1 MIMIFGMKFR
11 LYPNRQQE
19 KLIWQTFG
27 CTRFVYNQGL
37 AFRIEQYEC
46 GNPIGFSET
55 NRLLYKLKHD
65 NEHDWLKDVDA
76 HSLQQALRDLD
87 RAFKN
92 FFEGRAKY
100 PKYKSKHDHNRSYR
114 TQYVNGNIAVVGRY
128 VKLPKLGYVKA
139 RVTMPVPDR
148 IHNATIEQ
156 TPSGKYFVVLTV
168 EADMLLQPNMGGQ
181 TGIDVGIKDFAILS
195 DGTKIL
201 NNRYLVKSEKKLRK
215 AQRKLSR
222 MIKGSANW
230 QKQRVRVARIYEYI
244 VNQRTDFLQK
254 LSARLVRENQIICI
268 EDLNVKGMVRNH
280 KLAKNISDVSWSKFF
295 SMLEYKAFVYGCEV
309 IKVPRFYASSQ
320 ICSDCGFQYEG
331 TKDLSVRQWICPKC
345 GSHHDRDVNA
355 AINILHKGLEIRQ
368 QQLQTA

>member
-19 KLIWQTFG
+19 KLIQQTFG
-27 CTRFVYNQGL
+27 CARFVYNQGL

-46 GNPIGFSET
+46 GNPIGYSGT

-65 NEHDWLKDVDA
+65 NEHDWLKEVDA

-87 RAFKN
+87 KAFKN
-92 FFEGRAKY
+92 FFEGRTKY

-114 TQYVNGNIAVVGRY
+114 TQYVNGNIAVVGKY
-128 VKLPKLGYVKA
+128 IKLPKLGYVKA
-139 RVTMPVPDR
+139 RITMPVPDR

-156 TPSGKYFVVLTV
+156 TSSGRYYVVLSV
-168 EADMLLQPNMGGQ
+168 ETDILPQPNAGGQ

-195 DGTKIL
+195 DGTKIP
-201 NNRYLVKSEKKLRK
+201 NNRYLTKSEKKLKK
-215 AQRKLSR
+215 AQHKLSR
-222 MIKGSANW
+222 MTKGSANW
-230 QKQRVRVARIYEYI
+230 QKQRIRVAQIHEHI
-244 VNQRTDFLQK
+244 VNQRNDFLQK
-254 LSARLVRENQIICI
+254 LSTRLVRENQIICI
-268 EDLNVKGMVRNH
+268 EDLNVKGMTKNH
-280 KLAKNISDVSWSKFF
+280 RLAKSISDVSWSKFTD
-295 SMLEYKAFVYGCEV
+295 MLEYKAFAYGCEV

-320 ICSDCGFQYEG
+320 ICSDCRFQYEG

-355 AINILHKGLEIRQ
+355 AMNILHKGLKIRQ